1 MVTQYTRP
9 LPRTWWLRKA
19 NYFIFMARELTSLA
33 VFAYAVFLVLLMWQA
48 ADAISFS
55 ALYDAL
61 HSPWSITVHLVIL
74 VLALFHT
81 GTWIA
86 LTPKVLVLWRDDERV
101 DPNLVAGANGIGWL
115 VISGLVIWLVLS

>member
-1 MVTQYTRP
+1 MVRQYTQP
-9 LPRTWWLRKA
+9 LPRFWWLQKA
-19 NYFIFMARELTSLA
+19 NYFSFMVRELTSLA

-48 ADAISFS
+48 ADKVSFS

-61 HSPWSITVHLVIL
+61 AGPWSIAIHLVIL

-86 LTPKVLVLWRDDERV
+86 LTPKVLVLWRGDERV
-101 DPNLVAGANGIGWL
+101 DPDFVAGVNGIGWL
-115 VISGLVIWLVLS
+115 AISGLVIWLVLS